1 MMDWYAQ
8 ALGLPK
14 EFIFSES
21 NGKGGGCTH
30 NTASDAIFTTI
41 VAARHIP
48 LKAAGCYPHDEID
61 GPTSDSNDD
70 APHPGN
76 ELQKLVAY
84 TSQEAHSCVEKGCRV
99 ALCTVRILK
108 PDDNNSMQ
116 GSTLEE
122 AIKKD
127 KDDGLIPFYCCATL
141 GTTGTCAFDDLKSIG
156 PVCKEYNVYL
166 HVDAAYAGNSFIC
179 NDMGWL
185 KEGLEYADS
194 IEINPYKL
202 MLGAVDLSCLFLRN
216 VKQYKTPFYID
227 ATYLLDEFHDTT
239 DPEIKKNEIDYRHYG
254 IALSRRMRS
263 LKLFFL
269 FRMHGLNGLR
279 QYINDI
285 RHMATTFE
293 GLVKADDRF
302 EVVNQVKLGLVVLRQ
317 KRYVCLFFK
326 FLLHFC
332 HNILKRFYLTAKEM
346 MMMIA
351 EHQICH

>member
-1 MMDWYAQ
+1 MMDWYAR

-14 EFIFSES
+14 EFMFDGSD
-21 NGKGGGCTH
+21 GKGGGCTH

-61 GPTSDSNDD
+61 HTGGTNED
-70 APHPGN
+70 APHPGVH
-76 ELQKLVAY
+76 LPKLVAY

-108 PDDNNSMQ
+108 PDENNSLT
-116 GSTLEE
+116 GPILEA
-122 AIKKD
+122 AIHVD
-127 KDDGLIPFYCCATL
+127 KSQSLIPFYCCATL
-141 GTTGTCAFDDLKSIG
+141 GTTGTCAFDDLKTIG
-156 PVCKEYNVYL
+156 PVCKQNNMYL
-166 HVDAAYAGNSFIC
+166 HVDAAYAGNAFIC
-179 NDMGWL
+179 KDMDWL

-227 ATYLLDEFHDTT
+227 ATYLLDEFHDNT
-239 DPEIKKNEIDYRHYG
+239 DEEIKKNEIDYRHYG

-293 GLVKADDRF
+293 GLVSADSRF

-317 KRYVCLFFK
+317 KPYVSYSFF
-326 FLLHFC
+326 FF
-332 HNILKRFYLTAKEM
+332 F
-346 MMMIA
+346 
-351 EHQICH
+351 